1 MKSNLLNYVWPVFSK
16 NVALINRGKKS
27 LNKKRCSTKNQRTFW
42 EEKNYENQTKHISVR
57 QKDDR
62 RRHAVSSAAERN
74 SRQLFRHNAANYV
87 FLNFMRPRPL
97 RTLSGRILG
106 GDEATKRLIISILV
120 FVSRRR
126 LFSGRRRWRFKPSSP
141 FDGELGENDEQKCER
156 QKWSWNFTFA
166 FSLFSFDLRQ
176 AVAGLFGVMGGRI
189 GFLNGSL
196 EVSSSAFFGVPP
208 LFPTTL
214 LLLST

>member
-1 MKSNLLNYVWPVFSK
+1 MLAVREIAIFSC
-16 NVALINRGKKS
+16 G
-27 LNKKRCSTKNQRTFW
+27 
-42 EEKNYENQTKHISVR
+42 SVR
-57 QKDDR
+57 YLDWLCV
-62 RRHAVSSAAERN
+62 AVSSSAERN

-97 RTLSGRILG
+97 RTLSGRIFG

-156 QKWSWNFTFA
+156 QK
-166 FSLFSFDLRQ
+166 
-176 AVAGLFGVMGGRI
+176 
-189 GFLNGSL
+189 
-196 EVSSSAFFGVPP
+196 
-208 LFPTTL
+208 
-214 LLLST
+214 